1 MNLSFENKIALIE
14 NKIVVLKN
22 NYEQA
27 TDAISEYKSEN
38 KALKLE
44 IENLKEQLKDFQ
56 NQEKI
61 AKIAQTI
68 LSRNEDP
75 TELKT
80 KIGEYIKE
88 LDKCIAHLSN

>member
-1 MNLSFENKIALIE
+1 MNTNFE
-14 NKIVVLKN
+14 NKIVVIENKIIELKN
-22 NYEQA
+22 NYEKAQKLVV
-27 TDAISEYKSEN
+27 DYKSEN
-38 KALKLE
+38 KQLKLE
-44 IENLKEQLKDFQ
+44 VEQLKEQLKDFQ

-68 LSRNEDP
+68 LNSNED
-75 TELKT
+75 TAELKT